1 VGSGTNKPQPDGDT
15 PQGQEGGRLR
25 IDFSVPVS
33 ETLPIAQEPAED
45 PNQPSEPTQPTN
57 EDPNQPSEPTQP
69 TNEDPNQP
77 SEPTQPTNEDP
88 SQTPPSEEAAE
99 SNS

>member
-1 VGSGTNKPQPDGDT
+1 MGSSTNKPQLDQAPT
-15 PQGQEGGRLR
+15 QGQEGQE
-25 IDFSVPVS
+25 IHHFSVPVS

-57 EDPNQPSEPTQP
+57 EDP
-69 TNEDPNQP
+69 
-77 SEPTQPTNEDP
+77 